1 MARLYIGGGHKE
13 GRARAG
19 AREVMMIELPTL
31 PLQYN
36 AIVHPPDDADD
47 PAILILVF

>member
-13 GRARAG
+13 GRAG
-19 AREVMMIELPTL
+19 ARVVMMIELTTL

-36 AIVHPPDDADD
+36 AIVHPGDDVDD
-47 PAILILVF
+47 PAILVLVF